1 MEISKTEMTQQT
13 SSRLTVT
20 RLGALAWIV
29 GTVQLFVC
37 HFIVQSAWPTP
48 YSWSLNNVSDLG
60 NVYCQPWGD
69 NGRYVCSPLHDLMN
83 VSFVVEGLLI
93 VAGVVLIGSLWSRA
107 LSSRAARVLIVIAGL
122 AIVTAGSAPADVNE
136 NVHVVL
142 GALPI
147 TFLGNIGLI
156 LAGLSPGASQR
167 GRARLLG
174 PVIGTIG
181 LIATLLFFS
190 GHYLGL
196 GMGGMERFAGFNV
209 IAWTLL
215 MGCYLLIKPK
225 KESTQ

>member
-1 MEISKTEMTQQT
+1 MEFPNMKMTQQP
-13 SSRLTVT
+13 SSLAVT
-20 RLGALAWIV
+20 RLGTLAWIV
-29 GTVQLFVC
+29 GTIQFFVC
-37 HFIVQSAWPTP
+37 HLIVQSAWPTP
-48 YSWSLNNVSDLG
+48 YSWLLNNVSDLG

-69 NGRYVCSPLHDLMN
+69 NGRTVCSPLHDLMN

-93 VAGVVLIGSLWSRA
+93 VAGVLLIGSLWSRA
-107 LSSRAARVLIVIAGL
+107 LSSRAARVLIVIAAL
-122 AIVTAGSAPADVNE
+122 AIVVAGLAPADINE

-156 LAGLSPGASQR
+156 LAGLAPGVSQR

-174 PVIGTIG
+174 PVIGSIG
-181 LIATLLFFS
+181 LMATLFFFS

-196 GMGGMERFAGFNV
+196 GMGGMERCAGFNLM
-209 IAWTLL
+209 AWTLL
-215 MGCYLLIKPK
+215 MGSYLLIKPK